1 MAKYSKKR
9 ARSLHLKEDRF
20 RDTAMKLFD
29 RLGNLLEG
37 KGRVILYGLAGVV
50 AIALLIGL
58 YSYWSN
64 KKSDEETQALGRAID
79 ISTAQV
85 QPSPVPG
92 STQLTFPTERERA
105 TSAIAEFQKVAN
117 KYSGRTRE
125 MARYFIAANQL
136 QLDAEQRARGIS
148 ELEQLTKS
156 SYPDIAAQAKFALA
170 QARESDGQLDQAAA
184 LYKELAQQANA
195 VVPTDTVNLRL
206 ASLYEK
212 QNKKQEA
219 VDLYF
224 AIADAARKAKAPD
237 GKPLPK
243 SSAARDAE
251 QKLQKLDSARYA
263 QLPPEAPSDL
273 PL

>member
-9 ARSLHLKEDRF
+9 ARNLHLKEDRF
-20 RDTAMKLFD
+20 RDAAMKVFD
-29 RLGNLLEG
+29 RLGDALEG
-37 KGRVILYGLAGVV
+37 KGRVILYGLAAV
-50 AIALLIGL
+50 AGIALLVGI

-64 KKSDEETQALGRAID
+64 KKRAEEAQALGRAIEVA
-79 ISTAQV
+79 TAQV
-85 QPSPVPG
+85 QPSPVTG
-92 STQLTFPTERERA
+92 STQLTFPTEQERA
-105 TSAIAEFQKVAN
+105 TRAIAEFQKVSA
-117 KYSGRTRE
+117 KYGGRTGE

-136 QLDAEQRARGIS
+136 QLGGDERARGLS
-148 ELEQLTKS
+148 ALEQLTRS
-156 SYPDIAAQAKFALA
+156 SYPDIAAQAKFSLA
-170 QARESDGQLDQAAA
+170 QAKEYDGQTDQAAA
-184 LYKELAQQANA
+184 IYKELAQQQNGA
-195 VVPTDTVNLRL
+195 VPVDTVNLRL

-212 QNKKQEA
+212 QDKKQEA
-219 VDLYF
+219 IDLYF
-224 AIADAARKAKAPD
+224 AIADAARKGRGPD